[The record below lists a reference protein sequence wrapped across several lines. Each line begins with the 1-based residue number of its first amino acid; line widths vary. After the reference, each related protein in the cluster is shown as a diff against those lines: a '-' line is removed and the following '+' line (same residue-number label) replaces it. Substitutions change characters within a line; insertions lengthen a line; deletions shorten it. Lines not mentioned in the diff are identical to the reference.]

1 MRGVGATG
9 KAASRMTVTF
19 PLDFPDSGVYAGG
32 MEKPTMADIAKA
44 VGVSKN
50 TVSLALRGSPRIS
63 GETRQRVTDA
73 AAALGYQLNP
83 TVAHLMAELRQ
94 SRSPGF
100 QATLALVNA
109 YEKPDAFTAH
119 PTIPYYVRGC
129 KERAKQLG
137 YQLDEF
143 WLHQPDMPVSRWI
156 SILRARNIRG
166 ILVVG
171 LMRQNRLP
179 AHLARLWEEFPTIV
193 TGVRTREPALSFAC
207 ADHHALALEAYE
219 QAVKLGYQRPALVLD
234 GVIDELTEGR
244 FTAGFLT
251 AQSRLTPDSRRTQP
265 FYQVAEARRNIHLFR
280 DWFDT
285 NRPDVI
291 FTLYHEVKRWLTE
304 LGHRVPGDVG
314 LVQYEWR
321 ADHADWAGM
330 DQRNDLVGAAAL
342 DMLISMVHHN
352 EHGVPEHP
360 RATMISPHWT
370 PGLTAVP
377 AGKSKP
383 ARKKNSP

>member
-1 MRGVGATG
+1 
-9 KAASRMTVTF
+9 
-19 PLDFPDSGVYAGG
+19 
-32 MEKPTMADIAKA
+32 MEKPTMADIAKE

-50 TVSLALRGSPRIS
+50 TVSLALRGSQRVS
-63 GETRQRVTDA
+63 EETRKRVSDA
-73 AAALGYQLNP
+73 AAMLGYQLNP

-109 YEKPDAFTAH
+109 HETPDAFTEH
-119 PTIPYYVRGC
+119 PTIPFYVRGC
-129 KERAKQLG
+129 RERAKQLG

-179 AHLARLWEEFPTIV
+179 GHLGLLWEEFPAVV
-193 TGVRTREPALSFAC
+193 TGVRTRDPALSFAC
-207 ADHHALALEAYE
+207 SDHHGLALEAYE
-219 QAVKLGYQRPALVLD
+219 QVVKLGYQRPALVLD
-234 GVIDELTEGR
+234 GVIDDLTEGR

-251 AQSRLTPDSRRTQP
+251 AQSRLMPDSQRTQP
-265 FYQVAEARRNIHLFR
+265 FYQVAGARRNPALFR
-280 DWFDT
+280 DWLTT
-285 NRPDVI
+285 NRPDVV
-291 FTLYHEVKRWLTE
+291 FTLYHEVQRWLAD
-304 LGHRVPGDVG
+304 LGQRVPEDIG

-321 ADHADWAGM
+321 AAHADWAGM

-342 DMLISMVHHN
+342 DMLVSMVHHN

-370 PGLTAVP
+370 PGLTVTSV
-377 AGKSKP
+377 GKSKTGKGRP
-383 ARKKNSP
+383 PQR